1 MPDLFI
7 DIVGQPS
14 IVADTGKT
22 LRLGAGGALGATFNT
37 DGSLTAEVGIAVKT
51 GLTDITTAGAV
62 TYSAA
67 NLLTGLIT
75 RDCAGAGRSDLIDT
89 AANLIAGI
97 PALSKDGA
105 VWPCYLINTTAGG
118 FAITITTNTGLTLA
132 NVGQT
137 IAQNESCVLLLRRTS
152 STAVTVY
159 IVGA

>member
-1 MPDLFI
+1 MPDAFL
-7 DIVGQPS
+7 DTVGQPAF
-14 IVADTGKT
+14 IADTGKT
-22 LRLGAGGALGATFNT
+22 LRLGAGGLLGATFNT
-37 DGSLTAEVGIAVKT
+37 DASLTVDVGIAVKT

-75 RDCAGAGRSDLIDT
+75 RDPAGAGRADLIDT

-105 VWPCYLINTTAGG
+105 VWPCYLINTADAAE
-118 FAITITTNTGLTLA
+118 AITITTNTGLTLA

-137 IAQNESCVLLLRRTS
+137 ITQNESCILLLRRTS